1 MMYFVLE
8 NEFTGAK
15 TVNPSYSYQNLDYVN
30 FHAEGLTK

>member
-8 NEFTGAK
+8 NEKKKKK